1 MKDTDLP
8 PRISKLKH
16 DDDPAVLELRKLLD
30 SVHSRR
36 GFLKGIGMS
45 LGYGAL
51 AATLPACSSSS
62 DSPVGSSPD
71 EIPIDDTTP
80 VTPPPAPV
88 VTLPPAS
95 AEYNALKRTSFGVHR
110 DSLSTM
116 QSLGIEAY
124 LEYQLDYLSIS
135 DGDLE
140 STIQTLFP
148 LTTKTPAELIPGFPD
163 NIASVAQQM
172 IGATQYRQIFSERQ
186 LYEVMVEFW
195 SDHFNIHLLNGFG
208 PVLKPEDDR
217 TVIRA
222 HALGNF
228 RELLGASASSPSM
241 LFYLDN
247 FLNVATAPNE
257 NYARELMELHTLGV
271 DGGYSEDDVKQVA
284 RCFTGWTIRFP
295 GDPGGAPGSFKY
307 DATVHDTNGKVVLG
321 NSIAAGGQQTDGEQV
336 LDILASHPST
346 ARFIATKLCRRF
358 ISDAPDASSIDAVA
372 NAFTASSGDIKT
384 TLRALFASDAFRT
397 TADLKFT
404 RPSEYLAGAIRVL
417 APDTGYPTDNGIL
430 FFYAQLILG
439 QAPFYWPT
447 PDGYP
452 DTQHYWANTGGLL
465 NRWRLSFLS
474 YAPYIPSIDVFQI
487 DYASL
492 TDNAD
497 SIATILD
504 ALVDNLLMRP
514 LSAEDRSSMIAWMVT
529 EAGYAEDETLPA
541 GIPATIAPVVMAV
554 LISSAYFQLR

>member
-1 MKDTDLP
+1 MP
-8 PRISKLKH
+8 PHIPKNQH
-16 DDDPAVLELRKLLD
+16 DDDPACLELRKLLD
-30 SVHSRR
+30 SVYSRR

-62 DSPVGSSPD
+62 DSSGSDS
-71 EIPIDDTTP
+71 PIDDSTP
-80 VTPPPAPV
+80 VTPPPTPV
-88 VTLPPAS
+88 VTLPSAS

-110 DSLSTM
+110 DSLSAM
-116 QSLGIEAY
+116 QSLGIDAY
-124 LEYQLDYLSIS
+124 LEYQLDHLSIS

-140 STIQTLFP
+140 TTIQTLFP
-148 LTTKTPAELIPGFPD
+148 LSTQTPAELITGFPN
-163 NIASVAQQM
+163 NIGSVALQM
-172 IGATQYRQIFSERQ
+172 VGATQYRQIFSERQ

-228 RELLGASASSPSM
+228 RDLLGASASSPSM

-271 DGGYSEDDVKQVA
+271 DGGYSEDDVKEVA

-295 GDPGGAPGSFKY
+295 GDPSGDPGSFKY
-307 DATVHDTNGKVVLG
+307 DPAVHDTLGKVVLG
-321 NSIAAGGQQTDGEQV
+321 NSITAGDQTDGEQV
-336 LDILASHPST
+336 LDLLATHPST
-346 ARFIATKLCRRF
+346 ARFIASKLCRRF
-358 ISDAPDASSIDAVA
+358 ISDTPDASSIDAVA
-372 NAFTASSGDIKT
+372 NAFTTSNGDIKT
-384 TLRALFASDAFRT
+384 TLRALFASAAFRN
-397 TADLKFT
+397 TADVKFT
-404 RPSEYLAGAIRVL
+404 RPAEYLAGAIRAL
-417 APDTGYPTDNGIL
+417 APDTSYPTDDGVL

-439 QAPFYWPT
+439 QTPFYWPT

-452 DTQHYWANTGGLL
+452 DTQDYWANTGGLL

-474 YAPYIPSIDVFQI
+474 YAPYIPEIDVFDI

-492 TDNAD
+492 TNNAD

-504 ALVDNLLMRP
+504 ALVENVLMRP
-514 LSAEDRSSMIAWMVT
+514 LSVEDRSSMISWMVS
-529 EAGYAEDETLPA
+529 EAGYAQDETLDP
-541 GIPATIAPVVMAV
+541 GIPETIAPVVMAV